1 MSLGRGG
8 GGESPYNTKTLSC
21 AALWPHKQEW
31 DAKYVEEEERMHPE
45 KGLAD
50 CQYRS
55 IGLWVLM
62 SEISIGELTAVKD
75 QLN

>member
-8 GGESPYNTKTLSC
+8 GVESPYNTKTLSC

-45 KGLAD
+45 KGMAD
-50 CQYRS
+50 LSVQEYWPVASDVRNKY
-55 IGLWVLM
+55 W
-62 SEISIGELTAVKD
+62 
-75 QLN
+75 